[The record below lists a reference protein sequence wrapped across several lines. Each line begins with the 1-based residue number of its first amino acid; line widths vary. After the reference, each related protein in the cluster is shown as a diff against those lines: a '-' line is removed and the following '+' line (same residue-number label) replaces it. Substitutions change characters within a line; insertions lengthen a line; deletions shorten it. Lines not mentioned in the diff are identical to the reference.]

1 MSKTLQQTLVELQ
14 KIAGE
19 YQKQLQL
26 ATIASYHGD
35 QPEQVILNHL
45 NDALEM
51 LSQSTPKILVAQ
63 DFIKKQMAG
72 VDVEK

>member
-1 MSKTLQQTLVELQ
+1 MDKTLQQRLVELQ
-14 KIAGE
+14 KISGE

-51 LSQSTPKILVAQ
+51 LNQSTPKILIARDLITQ
-63 DFIKKQMAG
+63 QMANSDG
-72 VDVEK
+72 KE